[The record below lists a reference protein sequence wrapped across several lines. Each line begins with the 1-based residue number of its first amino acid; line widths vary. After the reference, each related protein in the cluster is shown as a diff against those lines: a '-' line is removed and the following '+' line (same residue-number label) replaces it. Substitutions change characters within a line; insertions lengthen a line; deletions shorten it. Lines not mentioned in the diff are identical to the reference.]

1 MGPNQHYSRTSVSGS
16 LILSLARQSRVS
28 ATALWK
34 TCTKVFDFCKICVG
48 SIIKFKNDAGRSQNE
63 KIEPWGEQNWAR
75 RYQKGAK
82 RIRKRTR
89 REPKDSPKGAK
100 GWLKCINRSTF
111 GTNREKGA
119 KRVASDTWK
128 WEPFWDY
135 LPSKMPL
142 EINTKVDGEKVWKF
156 MRKCFQNHVKTRPK
170 INDNSMNSWKLR
182 FLVFC
187 EEYNVKIV
195 FSHDQGSQKSIKN
208 Q

>member
-1 MGPNQHYSRTSVSGS
+1 MWDGFSCLPLQLAPPFRAWFWYVFSSRCGSPSVSEKLQRNAFYTIKTKVFTLS
-16 LILSLARQSRVS
+16 TFSDKLDFWCILSLARQGRVS
-28 ATALWK
+28 ATALW
-34 TCTKVFDFCKICVG
+34 TICTKLFDFCKICVG

-63 KIEPWGEQNWAR
+63 KIEPWGEQKWAR

-119 KRVASDTWK
+119 KRVASHTWK

-135 LPSKMPL
+135 LPSKML
-142 EINTKVDGEKVWKF
+142 LKINAKVDGEKVNK
-156 MRKCFQNHVKTRPK
+156 R
-170 INDNSMNSWKLR
+170 S
-182 FLVFC
+182 
-187 EEYNVKIV
+187 
-195 FSHDQGSQKSIKN
+195 
-208 Q
+208 